1 MLLFYSSRKS
11 RLWVFFISFCILSFL
26 IIKLKVNLSSQ
37 VTKSDVD
44 AALQVL
50 NFAIY
55 HKELTDME
63 DREQER
69 ERERELER
77 KGRDDHPSG
86 ENDGSHN
93 RTANREG

>member
-1 MLLFYSSRKS
+1 
-11 RLWVFFISFCILSFL
+11 
-26 IIKLKVNLSSQ
+26 
-37 VTKSDVD
+37 
-44 AALQVL
+44 
-50 NFAIY
+50 
-55 HKELTDME
+55 ME

-93 RTANREG
+93 RAATREG

>member
-1 MLLFYSSRKS
+1 MF
-11 RLWVFFISFCILSFL
+11 
-26 IIKLKVNLSSQ
+26 IKLKVNLSSQ

-93 RTANREG
+93 RTASREG

>member
-1 MLLFYSSRKS
+1 
-11 RLWVFFISFCILSFL
+11 
-26 IIKLKVNLSSQ
+26 
-37 VTKSDVD
+37 
-44 AALQVL
+44 
-50 NFAIY
+50 
-55 HKELTDME
+55 ME

-77 KGRDDHPSG
+77 TGRDDHPSG